1 MLKINEYLI
10 NLTNSKRTP
19 YLKAEDILKKYW
31 GFDNF
36 RPNQTP
42 IVESIING
50 FDTLALLPT
59 GGGKSICYQVPGLV
73 REGMC
78 LVVSPLIALMQDQV
92 DSLKKVG
99 VKAQAITSDMSRKE
113 IDIALD
119 NAQFGHLDFLYV
131 SPERL
136 KTDIFKIRFQQMKIS
151 LIAVDEAH
159 CISEWGHDFR
169 PPYLEIWKLREI
181 HPNVPIIALTAT
193 ATQRVREDIQTHL
206 RLKSPNYFEG
216 SFLRENLSYEVYEVE
231 SKLQHIL
238 KVSELFRGQCGVV
251 YCQTRKDTKEVTKV
265 LLAKNFSAATYHGGL
280 DGETRKQKLQAWMN
294 NDIRIMVATNAFGM
308 GIDKPDVRFVLHYEL
323 PNNIEAY
330 YQEAGRSGRDGASSR
345 NIGYYEKEDLIKMKQ
360 RELDRFP
367 SIEDIKTVYRA
378 LCNHLKIAIG
388 SGSLESYPLELRTF
402 INKYDLNPIVVYNSL
417 KLLELNGTIVFN
429 ESVFHKTKVKFAVS
443 NTGLYSFQIKNPK
456 YDPLITLLSRSYPGI
471 FSSFWEIDE
480 YKMLQRLKIS
490 KIELNNQL
498 KFLEKQGL
506 VDINWQTDLPLVFF
520 QHERLPDDYLTISP
534 DVYKL
539 RKEIALKKLEAML
552 NFIKAPICRS
562 KQILNYFDQEA
573 DECGKC
579 DVCLFE
585 KRSSYSMDELLTAI
599 KALINEKPL
608 TFDQILIALNIQKD
622 QQVVR
627 ALNFLVDEEIIILKN
642 EKFLLN

>member
-1 MLKINEYLI
+1 MLKIGEYLI
-10 NLTNSKRTP
+10 NLTNLKSMP
-19 YLKAEDILKKYW
+19 YLKAEEVLKQYW
-31 GFDNF
+31 GFDKF

-92 DSLKKVG
+92 ESLKKVG
-99 VKAQAITSDMSRKE
+99 IKAQAITSDMSRKE

-119 NAQFGHLDFLYV
+119 NAQFGHLDFLYA

-136 KTDIFKIRFQQMKIS
+136 KTDIFKTRFQRMKIS

-169 PPYLEIWKLREI
+169 PPYLDIWELREI
-181 HPNVPIIALTAT
+181 HPNVPIVALTAT
-193 ATQRVREDIQTHL
+193 ATKRVREDIQTHL
-206 RLKSPNYFEG
+206 KLKSPNYFEG

-231 SKLQHIL
+231 SKINHIL
-238 KVSELFRGQCGVV
+238 KMCELFRGQCGVV
-251 YCQTRKDTKEVTKV
+251 YCQTRKDTKDVTKA
-265 LLAKNFSAATYHGGL
+265 LLAQKFSAATYHGGL
-280 DGETRKQKLQAWMN
+280 DGETRKQKLKAWMN
-294 NDIRIMVATNAFGM
+294 DEIRIMVATNAFGM

-378 LCNHLKIAIG
+378 LCNHLKVAIG
-388 SGSLESYPLELRTF
+388 SGNMESYPLDLRAF
-402 INKYDLNPIVVYNSL
+402 ISKYGLNPIVVYNSL
-417 KLLELNGTIVFN
+417 KILELNETIVFN
-429 ESVFHKTKVKFAVS
+429 ESVFHRTKVKFAVS

-456 YDPLITLLSRSYPGI
+456 YDPLITLLSRSHPGI

-480 YKMLQRLKIS
+480 YKLIKLLKIS
-490 KIELNNQL
+490 KAEFNNQL
-498 KFLEKQGL
+498 SYLEKQGL
-506 VDINWQTDLPLVFF
+506 VDINWQSDQPLVFF
-520 QHERLPDDYLTISP
+520 QHERLPDDYLSISP
-534 DVYKL
+534 DVYQH
-539 RKEIALKKLEAML
+539 RKEIALKKLNAML
-552 NFIKAPICRS
+552 HFINAPICRS
-562 KQILNYFDQEA
+562 QQILNYFDQEA
-573 DECGKC
+573 GSCGKC

-585 KRSSYSMDELLTAI
+585 KRSTYSMNELISISQSLLSE
-599 KALINEKPL
+599 KALTYDE
-608 TFDQILIALNIQKD
+608 ILQVLNIQKD
-622 QQVVR
+622 QQLSR
-627 ALNFLVDEEIIILKN
+627 ALSFLVDEEIIIQVGN
-642 EKFLLN
+642 KFRAV

>member
-1 MLKINEYLI
+1 MI
-10 NLTNSKRTP
+10 NLTNHKSTP
-19 YLKAEDILKKYW
+19 YLKAEEILKQYW
-31 GFDNF
+31 GFDKF

-42 IVESIING
+42 IIESIING

-59 GGGKSICYQVPGLV
+59 GGGKSICYQVPGIV

-78 LVVSPLIALMQDQV
+78 LVISPLIALMQDQV

-99 VKAQAITSDMSRKE
+99 LKAQAITSDMSRKE

-136 KTDIFKIRFQQMKIS
+136 KTDLFKVRFQRMKIS

-169 PPYLEIWKLREI
+169 PPYLDIWELRDI

-193 ATQRVREDIQTHL
+193 ATKQVREDIQTHL
-206 RLKSPNYFEG
+206 KLKSPNYFEG

-231 SKLQHIL
+231 SKINHII
-238 KVSELFRGQCGVV
+238 KMCTLFRGQCGVV
-251 YCQTRKDTKEVTKV
+251 YCQTRKDTKDVTKA
-265 LLAKNFSAATYHGGL
+265 LLAHQFSAATYHGGL
-280 DGETRKQKLQAWMN
+280 DGETRRQKLVAWMN

-345 NIGYYEKEDLIKMKQ
+345 NIGYYEKDDLIKMRQ

-378 LCNHLKIAIG
+378 LCNYLKVAIG
-388 SGSLESYPLELRTF
+388 SGKMESYSLDLREF
-402 INKYDLNPIVVYNSL
+402 ISKYELNPIVVYNSL
-417 KLLELNGTIVFN
+417 KILELNGTIVFS
-429 ESVFHKTKVKFAVS
+429 ESVFHRTKVKFAVS
-443 NTGLYSFQIKNPK
+443 NTGLYNFQIKNPK
-456 YDPLITLLSRSYPGI
+456 YDSLITLLSRSYPGI

-480 YKMLQRLKIS
+480 NNLIKRLKIS
-490 KIELNNQL
+490 KAEFNSRLSYI
-498 KFLEKQGL
+498 EKQGL
-506 VDINWQTDLPLVFF
+506 VDINWKSDQPLVFF

-534 DVYKL
+534 HVYQH
-539 RKEIALKKLEAML
+539 RKEIALKKLNAML
-552 NFIKAPICRS
+552 KFIKAPICRS
-562 KQILNYFDQEA
+562 QQILNYFDQHAEK
-573 DECGKC
+573 CGKC

-585 KRSSYSMDELLTAI
+585 KRSTYTMDELISAI
-599 KALINEKPL
+599 KIEITKEPL
-608 TFDQILIALNIQKD
+608 SYSDLLLALNIHED
-622 QQVVR
+622 QQVTR
-627 ALNFLVDEEIIILKN
+627 ALNFLVDEEIVIKHDD
-642 EKFLLN
+642 KFQLI